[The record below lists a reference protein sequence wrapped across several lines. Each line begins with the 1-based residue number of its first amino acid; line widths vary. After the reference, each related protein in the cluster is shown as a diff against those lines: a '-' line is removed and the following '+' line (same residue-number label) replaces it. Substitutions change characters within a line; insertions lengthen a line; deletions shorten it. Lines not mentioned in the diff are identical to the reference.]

1 MLLPWNRKLASASF
15 ICCISFPNLPF
26 IHHEQQADKR
36 NNLLR
41 GSTLPFQPPE
51 SSSFLPI
58 AGAEPASHLNETR
71 LTAEVVGFF
80 GELRN
85 PLLRYVLSMGLQVHD
100 AEEIVQEV
108 FLALFQHLR
117 NGKPRT
123 NLKAWVFRVGHNL
136 ALKQRIRNGRRDR
149 IRSQDDA
156 AENILHPQLDP
167 EEQFAEWQRRQQM
180 LAVIKGLSEVDRFCL
195 NLRAEG
201 LRYREIS
208 SIVGISL
215 GGVSLALGRALAKL
229 GKADGQNS

>member
-1 MLLPWNRKLASASF
+1 
-15 ICCISFPNLPF
+15 
-26 IHHEQQADKR
+26 
-36 NNLLR
+36 
-41 GSTLPFQPPE
+41 
-51 SSSFLPI
+51 
-58 AGAEPASHLNETR
+58 
-71 LTAEVVGFF
+71 
-80 GELRN
+80 
-85 PLLRYVLSMGLQVHD
+85 MGLQVHD

-167 EEQFAEWQRRQQM
+167 EEQFAEWQRCQQM

>member
-1 MLLPWNRKLASASF
+1 
-15 ICCISFPNLPF
+15 
-26 IHHEQQADKR
+26 
-36 NNLLR
+36 
-41 GSTLPFQPPE
+41 
-51 SSSFLPI
+51 
-58 AGAEPASHLNETR
+58 
-71 LTAEVVGFF
+71 
-80 GELRN
+80 
-85 PLLRYVLSMGLQVHD
+85 MGLQVHD

-229 GKADGQNS
+229 GKVDGQNS